1 MEEILKSVLGDAV
14 SDTVVTQLHET
25 VTRAL
30 ADGTAT
36 AVAAALQEQKLAHD
50 AEIAKLTES
59 AEQYGQM
66 LVEQHTGVV
75 TKLTEKANAY
85 EAQLKGENTDNQLV
99 SVLQESM
106 AKLNEKH
113 LNEITALNE
122 QAQEYAGYV
131 KQQLT
136 EKASQYVT
144 KFVEEY
150 QTLHEK
156 EFSKLAEHNR
166 MLGLFENFRAV
177 ISAHGYDLDD
187 DMKYQALQEQVSQL
201 TESKKIADEKVVE
214 LSKLQ
219 ESLAFQVEKEKYLRE
234 NANGLSENEIANIV
248 SLTEKLHPKTI
259 SDFDVLFTTLK
270 EKSSGVST
278 STQTQDVRKL
288 HENVKAQQ
296 PSVNKTVTTNNEW
309 A

>member
-1 MEEILKSVLGDAV
+1 MKEVLKSVLGDAV
-14 SDTVVTQLHET
+14 SDTVITQLHET

-36 AVAAALQEQKLAHD
+36 AVAASLQEQKLAHD

-66 LVEQHTGVV
+66 LTQQHTDAV
-75 TKLTEKANAY
+75 TRLTEKANTFV
-85 EAQLKGENTDNQLV
+85 AQIKSEGVDNQLV

-122 QAQEYAGYV
+122 QAHEYAGYV

-150 QTLHEK
+150 QALHEK
-156 EFSKLAEHNR
+156 EFSKLVEHNR
-166 MLGLFENFRAV
+166 MIGLFENFRAV

-201 TESKKIADEKVVE
+201 TESKSITDEKVVE
-214 LSKLQ
+214 LSNLR
-219 ESLAFQVEKEKYLRE
+219 ESLTFQVEKEKYLRE
-234 NANGLSENEIANIV
+234 NANGLSENEIATIV
-248 SLTEKLHPKTI
+248 SLTEKLQPKTI
-259 SDFDVLFTTLK
+259 GDFDVLFTTLK
-270 EKSSGVST
+270 EKTSGVST
-278 STQTQDVRKL
+278 GTQTQDVTKL
-288 HENVKAQQ
+288 HESVKARQ

-309 A
+309 V